1 MKTKL
6 LNKYLL
12 EFFPHS
18 LVVALVLLFVIGAET
33 ATLVVVVTADV
44 VVLVV
49 DAIFAEVTAVE
60 DVLVSVDEV

>member
-33 ATLVVVVTADV
+33 ATLVVVVTADA

-49 DAIFAEVTAVE
+49 DAVFGAAAAVE
-60 DVLVSVDEV
+60 DVAVSVDEV